1 MVTIFVLF
9 LIGEAILWDSLNLS
23 PPAALV
29 WGKYVMNC
37 PKNSWLHFLFSM
49 QKSAMKFLGRKWHPS
64 LPPGDFLQ
72 NHPIWRVQVSQYKL
86 RHANIVY
93 CFVTMWNLWWKS
105 EWHACHGS
113 VLRGDAVA
121 VAMVRYI
128 SFTNSLWLVKR
139 GMEQYHRKLNITK
152 RGTQILKQWHE
163 TNGFRM
169 TRLCVVHC
177 TDIILKMVL
186 TSVVCRLQGFIS
198 CQHAVDSV
206 EQMNLR
212 KRGEEMVLLT
222 QSSPQSLGWISPRN
236 LAYPSLKILLVWDP
250 ET

>member
-49 QKSAMKFLGRKWHPS
+49 QKSAMKFLCQKWHPS

-113 VLRGDAVA
+113 VLRRDAVA
-121 VAMVRYI
+121 VAMIRYI
-128 SFTNSLWLVKR
+128 SLTNSLWLVKR

-152 RGTQILKQWHE
+152 RGTKILKQWHE

-177 TDIILKMVL
+177 TDIILKIVL
-186 TSVVCRLQGFIS
+186 TSVVLCTDFKVSSPANMLWTRLSRWIWGREEKRWRCWPRALCR
-198 CQHAVDSV
+198 ASV
-206 EQMNLR
+206 E
-212 KRGEEMVLLT
+212 
-222 QSSPQSLGWISPRN
+222 SLQ
-236 LAYPSLKILLVWDP
+236 
-250 ET
+250 ETWRIRP

>member
-49 QKSAMKFLGRKWHPS
+49 QKSAIKFLGRKWHPS

-113 VLRGDAVA
+113 VLRRDAVA
-121 VAMVRYI
+121 VAMIRYI
-128 SFTNSLWLVKR
+128 SLTNSLWLVKR

-152 RGTQILKQWHE
+152 MGTKILKQWHE

-177 TDIILKMVL
+177 TDIILKIVL
-186 TSVVCRLQGFIS
+186 TCG
-198 CQHAVDSV
+198 VDDNCCV
-206 EQMNLR
+206 
-212 KRGEEMVLLT
+212 
-222 QSSPQSLGWISPRN
+222 
-236 LAYPSLKILLVWDP
+236 
-250 ET
+250 